1 MKLLRNAIMSRIA
14 GGRVTTNQ
22 VDPALP
28 LRPPASRDPLRVAIV
43 GGGLAGLSAA
53 LVLGERGQ
61 RVTLFERNTYL
72 GGKVGSWSVALP
84 DGGTANVSHGFHAF
98 FRQYY
103 NLRRVLG
110 RIGADGF
117 LRPLSDYLIVTDERR
132 YSFARISAVPLV
144 NIASMLRERFFDAS
158 IFLRPRA
165 WKMLAM
171 LAYERERTF
180 GAWDRLSFKDFAD
193 SAGLSRDFRTLM
205 NNVCR
210 AYFASE
216 SEMSAAEMFKATHAY
231 FFSNDLGLVYD
242 YLCDDF
248 GRTLLTPFERALRG
262 HGVELRTGTPVAR
275 IDVEGDGFVVDG
287 ERFDRLVLASDLA
300 TAQRLLAGAPEI
312 ARRAPS
318 LALRMRG
325 LRNGRPYSVA
335 RLWIDRDPF
344 AHDLPPF
351 VFLQRK
357 RFLDSLTL
365 VHRAEEESAAW
376 AAARGG
382 AVIELHCYAVDEDV
396 APSVEAIR
404 DGMLAELQH
413 YFPEAR
419 AAKVMHEHLQ
429 LRDDFT
435 SYEVGQDA
443 HRPGTVTEIPGLTLA
458 GDWVRLPVPVMLME
472 AACTSGLMAANT
484 ILAELGLR
492 PEPIESVPLR
502 GLFAPG
508 PRDR

>member
-1 MKLLRNAIMSRIA
+1 MKLLRNVIMSRLA
-14 GGRVTTNQ
+14 GGRVKTNR
-22 VDPALP
+22 VDPTLP
-28 LRPPASRDPLRVAIV
+28 LLSPPSRTPLRVAVV
-43 GGGLAGLSAA
+43 GGGLAGMSAA
-53 LVLGERGQ
+53 LLLGERGQ
-61 RVTLFERNTYL
+61 RVTLFERNDYL
-72 GGKVGSWSVALP
+72 GGKVGSWQVPLP
-84 DGGTANVSHGFHAF
+84 DGGSANVSHGFHAF

-117 LRPLSDYLIVTDERR
+117 LRPLSDYLIVTDQRR
-132 YSFARISAVPLV
+132 FSFAELSSVPVL
-144 NIASMLRERFFDAS
+144 NIGSMLRARFFDPG
-158 IFLRPRA
+158 IFLRPNA
-165 WKMLAM
+165 WRLVAM
-171 LAYERERTF
+171 LAYERDRSF
-180 GAWDRLSFKDFAD
+180 ANWDHVSFEDFANR
-193 SAGLSRDFRTLM
+193 AGLSRDFRTLM

-216 SEMSAAEMFKATHAY
+216 REMSTAEMFKATHAY

-248 GRTLLTPFERALRG
+248 GRTLLTPFERALRD
-262 HGVELRTGTPVAR
+262 HHVELRTGTPVGR
-275 IDVEGDGFVVDG
+275 IDADGDGFAVDG

-300 TAQRLLAGAPEI
+300 TAQRLLAGGAEI

-318 LALRMRG
+318 LVQRLRG

-335 RLWIDRDPF
+335 RLWLDRDPF
-344 AHDLPPF
+344 APDLPVF

-365 VHRAEEESAAW
+365 VHRAEEESARW
-376 AAARGG
+376 AEAHGG

-396 APSVEAIR
+396 APSAEAIR
-404 DGMLAELQH
+404 DGMLDELHH
-413 YFPEAR
+413 YLPEAR
-419 AAKVMHEHLQ
+419 AAKVVYEHLQ